1 MAKKKDKDKSLT
13 NQYIRAI
20 ENPDSVGFRNG
31 RWYQSSNNAEGEELE
46 RPKHWNELSMLDKS
60 DVMAA
65 AVKNGVTT
73 LEDIRKAWNDYAD
86 SYKEGSEDS
95 GYRDYSD
102 DSNDRD
108 DSDYSDD
115 SSYKEHQYASG
126 GYKPSA
132 SIKSRIANWEG
143 NSMKTN
149 RSFETE
155 AADFNRVI
163 PASIRAK
170 LNQQQLDALYSYGY
184 NVGMGNLKV
193 RVLPMLEQYAQGR
206 AGAKDVANSMW
217 ASLDYNPKYRG
228 LRNRRNIERGMFM
241 GYAPSDMQGTMVDK
255 AISMNLSHLPIMYF
269 NGEVSNPLI
278 EHPYYTAPK
287 IELPQ
292 EEEKP
297 KALEGIDKSLDED
310 TGLTNFLKLQQMMGT
325 VGMNSNS
332 TSNSFLGAWNSF
344 LNGNIFANGGEKTS
358 IYKTVDGGY
367 TTANGHSVE
376 QIGWD
381 ENGYAK
387 FRDTVTGDLGKA
399 YDPTD
404 DYGITVSRVTND
416 LTPEQKADMFLK
428 NYTLAQAVK
437 DNQTVSNDNL
447 WIENGREKNP
457 NLDYKG
463 IVGSRANA
471 VWEQEHPAM
480 ADWMYIAN
488 ATPFVVAGYPFAA
501 GESDA
506 VMGTAA
512 GQAISEPLVDMATMA
527 SRSKWMPW
535 GDALGSSYFGADAIN
550 NDVRNGNITP
560 ETVLELTPL
569 VRAGKGIA
577 QETAKMV
584 QKAKSLSFNLPISY
598 SNDNLRSI
606 EDILSSKF
614 NFSTNQANTINS
626 EISKYANSKR
636 NPIEQ
641 IRERMSDSDYAA
653 MIRSNSDPLL
663 SSKEGV
669 IYFENIN
676 PLNPDTYDNALKQT
690 ENWWKTHNT
699 PYSNLPMTEAIKH
712 EIQLNDLPIAA
723 APSPFVYMQDLRSL
737 YKRPMFSKYPD
748 TAEKMVH
755 QYNILKGHETAH
767 ISATPNENSPL
778 AKILNKDDY
787 FVKNGG
793 TEISA
798 RGTQLKNYFDKKT
811 ISGDELKYA
820 SEHYVDD
827 TGVDN
832 DMTSMFNIIKKAAIN
847 NPNIWKEVAEWMT
860 KHSPVLVTPLFINNK
875 KN

>member
-73 LEDIRKAWNDYAD
+73 LEDIRKAWDDYAD

-143 NSMKTN
+143 SSMKTN

-310 TGLTNFLKLQQMMGT
+310 TGLTNFLKLQQMMGA

-332 TSNSFLGAWNSF
+332 TNNSFLGAWNSF
-344 LNGNIFANGGEKTS
+344 LNGNIFADGGEKGVIS
-358 IYKTVDGGY
+358 S
-367 TTANGHSVE
+367 NGSYHVNPADYWAVL
-376 QIGWD
+376 GNV
-381 ENGYAK
+381 ENGK
-387 FRDTVTGDLGKA
+387 PVEVTTPEVTVTATDPKKYRSEFHSEDIFPFMNIATAGLLNRGSITQDTRLLSDA
-399 YDPTD
+399 YQAIKEEKPWYDVAKSAIFGNEGIFESPWANIAFDVAVPT
-404 DYGITVSRVTND
+404 
-416 LTPEQKADMFLK
+416 
-428 NYTLAQAVK
+428 
-437 DNQTVSNDNL
+437 
-447 WIENGREKNP
+447 
-457 NLDYKG
+457 G
-463 IVGSRANA
+463 IVGASKLASLKNTAIDAAKEIAEGVNLRKAVNNRVSTISDNKNVTNNILKWLGKPENYKPETPLSSIFENKYADAKDLKLAELWRDNGVDLSRIDINDIPKIY
-471 VWEQEHPAM
+471 EQRINELMSSHP
-480 ADWMYIAN
+480 DRYTIAYPSHAPKAYTLIDYLKDKQVGETLIGLDENSN
-488 ATPFVVAGYPFAA
+488 ATIDDIHNLT
-501 GESDA
+501 ESIRN
-506 VMGTAA
+506 G
-512 GQAISEPLVDMATMA
+512 IPA
-527 SRSKWMPW
+527 SVHGVQER
-535 GDALGSSYFGADAIN
+535 GLNAAIN
-550 NDVRNGNITP
+550 VT
-560 ETVLELTPL
+560 
-569 VRAGKGIA
+569 
-577 QETAKMV
+577 
-584 QKAKSLSFNLPISY
+584 KS
-598 SNDNLRSI
+598 
-606 EDILSSKF
+606 EGG
-614 NFSTNQANTINS
+614 
-626 EISKYANSKR
+626 
-636 NPIEQ
+636 
-641 IRERMSDSDYAA
+641 
-653 MIRSNSDPLL
+653 
-663 SSKEGV
+663 EGV
-669 IYFENIN
+669 ITGRDYQSAPKQYGVVQKYHDRQKVSDDGIHSNTNMVTEYNNAHGIVNDDEELATSMLDLKRAGNKIRKYLYNAPVYLLKTPTSYVPTKASIFN
-676 PLNPDTYDNALKQT
+676 PSIIDKFGKMHIDWTNPDIFKSILYPTLFGT
-690 ENWWKTHNT
+690 G
-699 PYSNLPMTEAIKH
+699 YSLLNQESH
-712 EIQLNDLPIAA
+712 E
-723 APSPFVYMQDLRSL
+723 
-737 YKRPMFSKYPD
+737 
-748 TAEKMVH
+748 
-755 QYNILKGHETAH
+755 
-767 ISATPNENSPL
+767 
-778 AKILNKDDY
+778 
-787 FVKNGG
+787 
-793 TEISA
+793 
-798 RGTQLKNYFDKKT
+798 
-811 ISGDELKYA
+811 
-820 SEHYVDD
+820 
-827 TGVDN
+827 
-832 DMTSMFNIIKKAAIN
+832 
-847 NPNIWKEVAEWMT
+847 
-860 KHSPVLVTPLFINNK
+860 
-875 KN
+875 